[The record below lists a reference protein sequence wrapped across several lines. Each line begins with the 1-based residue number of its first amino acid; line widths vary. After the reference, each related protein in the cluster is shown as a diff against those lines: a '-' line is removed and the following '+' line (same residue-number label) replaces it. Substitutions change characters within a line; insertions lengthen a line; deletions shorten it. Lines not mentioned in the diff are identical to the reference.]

1 MENDNNFSDINKL
14 YKHVEIK
21 LEDIADKLLISKAH
35 DKDSV
40 LFNIQIIIENIFINA
55 AMKRANNNI
64 SKAAQLLGINR
75 NTLSKKLKESQSLN
89 KNI

>member
-75 NTLSKKLKESQSLN
+75 NTLSKKLKESKSLN

>member
-1 MENDNNFSDINKL
+1 MENDNNYSDINKL

-40 LFNIQIIIENIFINA
+40 LFNIQIIIEKIFINA

-75 NTLSKKLKESQSLN
+75 NTLSKKLKESQSLK
-89 KNI
+89 KNF